1 MMNTSTCIIT
11 KLASYEAIYASYE
24 PQNKRALAYRAHNLV
39 YSLIKAQ
46 FVSVFYLSDLVLL
59 NDEMD
64 AFIRELKSEY
74 DLINVDLGEFDYPN
88 FVKGLQGMKYS
99 GPLGTYH
106 SLVID
111 TLKIIL
117 FRINTSNSQ
126 GQIEKKLF
134 SLIKENVNHLKPTS
148 DNKILFNDRSDKSIK
163 KIHTDMDIEEYIKR
177 QIDISLDS

>member
-1 MMNTSTCIIT
+1 MINTSTSIIT

-24 PQNKRALAYRAHNLV
+24 PQNKKTLAYRAHNLV
-39 YSLIKAQ
+39 GSLIKAQ

-59 NDEMD
+59 NDEME
-64 AFIRELKSEY
+64 ASVRELKSEY
-74 DLINVDLGEFDYPN
+74 DLIHIDLGEFDYPN

-99 GPLGTYH
+99 GLLGTYH
-106 SLVID
+106 SLVIS

-134 SLIKENVNHLKPTS
+134 SLIKENINHLKPAS
-148 DNKILFNDRSDKSIK
+148 NNDILFNDRPDKPMK
-163 KIHTDMDIEEYIKR
+163 KNHADIDIEEYIKH
-177 QIDISLDS
+177 QIDISLDI